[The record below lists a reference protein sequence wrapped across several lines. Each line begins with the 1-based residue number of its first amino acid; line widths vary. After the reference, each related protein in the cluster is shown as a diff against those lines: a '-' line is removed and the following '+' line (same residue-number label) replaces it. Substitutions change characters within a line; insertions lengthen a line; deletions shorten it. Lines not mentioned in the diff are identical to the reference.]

1 MYQIPSLRVEHVQ
14 KSVTYRDYSTRNNGR
29 GKLLSLCTLFK
40 LMIKVDE
47 FAIPAGLLRHFDL
60 TSTPTTS
67 RRENYPGGL
76 LFIDRLLALA
86 EIDGN
91 STMFGQRE

>member
-1 MYQIPSLRVEHVQ
+1 MSCQAELIIQ
-14 KSVTYRDYSTRNNGR
+14 
-29 GKLLSLCTLFK
+29 
-40 LMIKVDE
+40 VDE
-47 FAIPAGLLRHFDL
+47 YKLPAGLLRHFDL

-86 EIDGN
+86 EMDGKLIEPE
-91 STMFGQRE
+91 TGRER

>member
-1 MYQIPSLRVEHVQ
+1 MSCQAELTIQVDKY
-14 KSVTYRDYSTRNNGR
+14 
-29 GKLLSLCTLFK
+29 TL
-40 LMIKVDE
+40 
-47 FAIPAGLLRHFDL
+47 PAGLLRHFDL

-86 EIDGN
+86 EINGKLSSIQEYLVGRADIRPI
-91 STMFGQRE
+91 TLPPDLACWI

>member
-1 MYQIPSLRVEHVQ
+1 M
-14 KSVTYRDYSTRNNGR
+14 
-29 GKLLSLCTLFK
+29 
-40 LMIKVDE
+40 KVDE
-47 FAIPAGLLRHFDL
+47 YALPAGLLRHFDL

-86 EIDGN
+86 EIDGK
-91 STMFGQRE
+91 SKS